1 MKFKKIAAATM
12 AGAMALSLAACGGS
26 NTASAS
32 TAAGAATSEAAADS
46 NTSGEKK
53 LTVTWWG
60 NQTRN
65 ERTISTLNLYA
76 EQNPGVTFDPQ
87 VAEWADYWNKL
98 ATASAGK
105 ALPDIIQMDYKYLD
119 QYIKNGLLTD
129 LTPYVEDGTLDVSNI
144 DEGILNTGKGS
155 DGGLYAICIG
165 ENAPALVYNKTLLDE
180 NGITVKDNMTVD
192 EFKALCKE
200 VYEKTGYKSN
210 YYYNQGENNLEYV
223 LRANDITLFENGKL
237 GAASADDFNQYFGV
251 FEDGIKEG
259 WMLSAS
265 SFAERNIGT
274 IEQDPL
280 VYGSDPANRSWCTF
294 LWTNSLSAI
303 QAAAPEG
310 MELGITTWPS
320 DDAKKSNYLKP
331 GQFFCVSSDS
341 KDPVEAAKVI
351 DFFTNSV
358 DANKILLAERGVPAS
373 TVVADAIAPDLDAGT
388 QSGMT
393 FIKNV
398 IAPNC
403 SQIMDALAG
412 YSNPTIKYGWQH
424 AQTLPRVIT
433 EKNGI
438 LYQMPVKEIEQLRMS
453 SFSVEE
459 SAKLLLPC
467 ELALQNPDNSSFD
480 LMLGTGL
487 HFAFEQNDSV
497 LRLYF
502 TDETGSGRTER
513 KAKVKGVKNVRLWID
528 TSSVEIF
535 VNDGAVVFSTRF
547 YPDSDKIELYVRAD
561 HPCAIT
567 GWNLKPITME
577 RGQIYV

>member
-46 NTSGEKK
+46 NASGEKK

-76 EQNPGVTFDPQ
+76 EQNAGVTFDPQ

-105 ALPDIIQMDYKYLD
+105 ALPDVIQMDYKYLD

-223 LRANDITLFENGKL
+223 LRAKDITLFENGKL

-403 SQIMDALAG
+403 SQINAAPPEGTSEAINLL
-412 YSNPTIKYGWQH
+412 KQ
-424 AQTLPRVIT
+424 L
-433 EKNGI
+433 E
-438 LYQMPVKEIEQLRMS
+438 EQL
-453 SFSVEE
+453 
-459 SAKLLLPC
+459 C
-467 ELALQNPDNSSFD
+467 
-480 LMLGTGL
+480 
-487 HFAFEQNDSV
+487 
-497 LRLYF
+497 Y
-502 TDETGSGRTER
+502 
-513 KAKVKGVKNVRLWID
+513 
-528 TSSVEIF
+528 
-535 VNDGAVVFSTRF
+535 
-547 YPDSDKIELYVRAD
+547 
-561 HPCAIT
+561 
-567 GWNLKPITME
+567 
-577 RGQIYV
+577 GQITAQEASEQFFTQGNAFLAAKAG

>member
-32 TAAGAATSEAAADS
+32 TAADAATSEAAADS

-76 EQNPGVTFDPQ
+76 EQNAGVTFDPQ

-144 DEGILNTGKGS
+144 DEGILNAGKGS

-223 LRANDITLFENGKL
+223 LRAKDITLFENGKL

-303 QAAAPEG
+303 KAAAPEG

-351 DFFTNSV
+351 NFFTNSV

-373 TVVADAIAPDLDAGT
+373 TVVADAIAPDLDAGI

-403 SQIMDALAG
+403 SQINAAPPEGTSEAINLL
-412 YSNPTIKYGWQH
+412 KQ
-424 AQTLPRVIT
+424 L
-433 EKNGI
+433 E
-438 LYQMPVKEIEQLRMS
+438 EQL
-453 SFSVEE
+453 
-459 SAKLLLPC
+459 C
-467 ELALQNPDNSSFD
+467 
-480 LMLGTGL
+480 
-487 HFAFEQNDSV
+487 
-497 LRLYF
+497 Y
-502 TDETGSGRTER
+502 
-513 KAKVKGVKNVRLWID
+513 
-528 TSSVEIF
+528 
-535 VNDGAVVFSTRF
+535 
-547 YPDSDKIELYVRAD
+547 
-561 HPCAIT
+561 
-567 GWNLKPITME
+567 
-577 RGQIYV
+577 GQITAQEASEQFFTQGNAFLAAKAG

>member
-12 AGAMALSLAACGGS
+12 VGAMALSLAACGGS

-32 TAAGAATSEAAADS
+32 TAASTTTSEVAADS

-76 EQNPGVTFDPQ
+76 EQNAGVTFDPQ

-144 DEGILNTGKGS
+144 DEGILNAGKGS

-223 LRANDITLFENGKL
+223 LRAKDITLFENGKL

-280 VYGSDPANRSWCTF
+280 FYGSDPANRSWCTF

-303 QAAAPEG
+303 KAAAPEG

-388 QSGMT
+388 QSGMA

-403 SQIMDALAG
+403 SQINAAPPEGTSEVVNLL
-412 YSNPTIKYGWQH
+412 KQ
-424 AQTLPRVIT
+424 L
-433 EKNGI
+433 E
-438 LYQMPVKEIEQLRMS
+438 EQL
-453 SFSVEE
+453 
-459 SAKLLLPC
+459 C
-467 ELALQNPDNSSFD
+467 
-480 LMLGTGL
+480 
-487 HFAFEQNDSV
+487 
-497 LRLYF
+497 Y
-502 TDETGSGRTER
+502 
-513 KAKVKGVKNVRLWID
+513 
-528 TSSVEIF
+528 
-535 VNDGAVVFSTRF
+535 
-547 YPDSDKIELYVRAD
+547 
-561 HPCAIT
+561 
-567 GWNLKPITME
+567 
-577 RGQIYV
+577 GQITAQEASEQFFTQGNAFLAAKAG

>member
-46 NTSGEKK
+46 NTSEEKK

-76 EQNPGVTFDPQ
+76 EQNPGVAFDPQ

-320 DDAKKSNYLKP
+320 DDSKKSNYLKP

-351 DFFTNSV
+351 NFFTNSV

-403 SQIMDALAG
+403 SQINAAPPEGTSEAINLL
-412 YSNPTIKYGWQH
+412 KQ
-424 AQTLPRVIT
+424 L
-433 EKNGI
+433 E
-438 LYQMPVKEIEQLRMS
+438 EQL
-453 SFSVEE
+453 
-459 SAKLLLPC
+459 C
-467 ELALQNPDNSSFD
+467 
-480 LMLGTGL
+480 
-487 HFAFEQNDSV
+487 
-497 LRLYF
+497 Y
-502 TDETGSGRTER
+502 
-513 KAKVKGVKNVRLWID
+513 
-528 TSSVEIF
+528 
-535 VNDGAVVFSTRF
+535 
-547 YPDSDKIELYVRAD
+547 
-561 HPCAIT
+561 
-567 GWNLKPITME
+567 
-577 RGQIYV
+577 GQITAQEASEQFFTQGNAFLAAKAG

>member
-76 EQNPGVTFDPQ
+76 EQNPGVAFDPQ

-351 DFFTNSV
+351 NFFTNSV

-403 SQIMDALAG
+403 SQINAAPPEGTSEAINLL
-412 YSNPTIKYGWQH
+412 KQ
-424 AQTLPRVIT
+424 L
-433 EKNGI
+433 E
-438 LYQMPVKEIEQLRMS
+438 EQL
-453 SFSVEE
+453 
-459 SAKLLLPC
+459 C
-467 ELALQNPDNSSFD
+467 
-480 LMLGTGL
+480 
-487 HFAFEQNDSV
+487 
-497 LRLYF
+497 Y
-502 TDETGSGRTER
+502 
-513 KAKVKGVKNVRLWID
+513 
-528 TSSVEIF
+528 
-535 VNDGAVVFSTRF
+535 
-547 YPDSDKIELYVRAD
+547 
-561 HPCAIT
+561 
-567 GWNLKPITME
+567 
-577 RGQIYV
+577 GQITAQEASEQFFTQGNAFLAAKAG

>member
-46 NTSGEKK
+46 NASGEKK

-76 EQNPGVTFDPQ
+76 EQNPGVAFDPQ

-98 ATASAGK
+98 ATASAGT

-223 LRANDITLFENGKL
+223 LRAKDITLFENGKL

-303 QAAAPEG
+303 KAAAPEG

-403 SQIMDALAG
+403 SQINAAPPEGTSEAINLL
-412 YSNPTIKYGWQH
+412 KQ
-424 AQTLPRVIT
+424 L
-433 EKNGI
+433 E
-438 LYQMPVKEIEQLRMS
+438 EQL
-453 SFSVEE
+453 
-459 SAKLLLPC
+459 C
-467 ELALQNPDNSSFD
+467 
-480 LMLGTGL
+480 
-487 HFAFEQNDSV
+487 
-497 LRLYF
+497 Y
-502 TDETGSGRTER
+502 
-513 KAKVKGVKNVRLWID
+513 
-528 TSSVEIF
+528 
-535 VNDGAVVFSTRF
+535 
-547 YPDSDKIELYVRAD
+547 
-561 HPCAIT
+561 
-567 GWNLKPITME
+567 
-577 RGQIYV
+577 GQITAQEASEQFFTQGNAFLAAKAG

>member
-1 MKFKKIAAATM
+1 
-12 AGAMALSLAACGGS
+12 
-26 NTASAS
+26 
-32 TAAGAATSEAAADS
+32 
-46 NTSGEKK
+46 
-53 LTVTWWG
+53 
-60 NQTRN
+60 
-65 ERTISTLNLYA
+65 
-76 EQNPGVTFDPQ
+76 
-87 VAEWADYWNKL
+87 
-98 ATASAGK
+98 
-105 ALPDIIQMDYKYLD
+105 MDYKYLD

-223 LRANDITLFENGKL
+223 LRAKDITLFENGKL

-303 QAAAPEG
+303 KAAAPEG

-393 FIKNV
+393 FIKSV

-403 SQIMDALAG
+403 SQINAAPPEGTSEAINLL
-412 YSNPTIKYGWQH
+412 KQ
-424 AQTLPRVIT
+424 L
-433 EKNGI
+433 E
-438 LYQMPVKEIEQLRMS
+438 EQL
-453 SFSVEE
+453 
-459 SAKLLLPC
+459 C
-467 ELALQNPDNSSFD
+467 
-480 LMLGTGL
+480 
-487 HFAFEQNDSV
+487 
-497 LRLYF
+497 Y
-502 TDETGSGRTER
+502 
-513 KAKVKGVKNVRLWID
+513 
-528 TSSVEIF
+528 
-535 VNDGAVVFSTRF
+535 
-547 YPDSDKIELYVRAD
+547 
-561 HPCAIT
+561 
-567 GWNLKPITME
+567 
-577 RGQIYV
+577 GQITAQEASEQFFTQGNAFLAAKAG

>member
-32 TAAGAATSEAAADS
+32 SAAGAT
-46 NTSGEKK
+46 T
-53 LTVTWWG
+53 
-60 NQTRN
+60 
-65 ERTISTLNLYA
+65 YA

-223 LRANDITLFENGKL
+223 LRAKDITLFENGKL

-403 SQIMDALAG
+403 SQINAAPPEGTSEAINLL
-412 YSNPTIKYGWQH
+412 KQ
-424 AQTLPRVIT
+424 L
-433 EKNGI
+433 E
-438 LYQMPVKEIEQLRMS
+438 EQL
-453 SFSVEE
+453 
-459 SAKLLLPC
+459 C
-467 ELALQNPDNSSFD
+467 
-480 LMLGTGL
+480 
-487 HFAFEQNDSV
+487 
-497 LRLYF
+497 Y
-502 TDETGSGRTER
+502 
-513 KAKVKGVKNVRLWID
+513 
-528 TSSVEIF
+528 
-535 VNDGAVVFSTRF
+535 
-547 YPDSDKIELYVRAD
+547 
-561 HPCAIT
+561 
-567 GWNLKPITME
+567 
-577 RGQIYV
+577 GQITAQEASEQFFTQGNAFLAAKAG

>member
-12 AGAMALSLAACGGS
+12 VGAMALSLAACGGS

-32 TAAGAATSEAAADS
+32 TAASTTTSEVAADS

-76 EQNPGVTFDPQ
+76 EQNAGVTFDPQ

-144 DEGILNTGKGS
+144 DEGILNAGKGS

-223 LRANDITLFENGKL
+223 LRAKDITLFENGKL

-303 QAAAPEG
+303 KAAAPEG

-388 QSGMT
+388 QSGMA

-403 SQIMDALAG
+403 SQINVAPPEGTSEVVNLL
-412 YSNPTIKYGWQH
+412 KQ
-424 AQTLPRVIT
+424 L
-433 EKNGI
+433 E
-438 LYQMPVKEIEQLRMS
+438 EQL
-453 SFSVEE
+453 
-459 SAKLLLPC
+459 C
-467 ELALQNPDNSSFD
+467 
-480 LMLGTGL
+480 
-487 HFAFEQNDSV
+487 
-497 LRLYF
+497 Y
-502 TDETGSGRTER
+502 
-513 KAKVKGVKNVRLWID
+513 
-528 TSSVEIF
+528 
-535 VNDGAVVFSTRF
+535 
-547 YPDSDKIELYVRAD
+547 
-561 HPCAIT
+561 
-567 GWNLKPITME
+567 
-577 RGQIYV
+577 GQITAQEASEQFFTQGNAFLAAKAG

>member
-12 AGAMALSLAACGGS
+12 VGAMALSLAACGGS
-26 NTASAS
+26 NTASTS
-32 TAAGAATSEAAADS
+32 TAAGAVTSEAAADS

-76 EQNPGVTFDPQ
+76 EQNAGVTFDPQ

-223 LRANDITLFENGKL
+223 LRAKDITLFENGKL

-303 QAAAPEG
+303 KAAAPEG

-388 QSGMT
+388 QSGMA

-403 SQIMDALAG
+403 SQINAAPPEGTSEVVNLL
-412 YSNPTIKYGWQH
+412 KQ
-424 AQTLPRVIT
+424 L
-433 EKNGI
+433 E
-438 LYQMPVKEIEQLRMS
+438 EQL
-453 SFSVEE
+453 
-459 SAKLLLPC
+459 C
-467 ELALQNPDNSSFD
+467 
-480 LMLGTGL
+480 
-487 HFAFEQNDSV
+487 
-497 LRLYF
+497 Y
-502 TDETGSGRTER
+502 
-513 KAKVKGVKNVRLWID
+513 
-528 TSSVEIF
+528 
-535 VNDGAVVFSTRF
+535 
-547 YPDSDKIELYVRAD
+547 
-561 HPCAIT
+561 
-567 GWNLKPITME
+567 
-577 RGQIYV
+577 GQITAQEASEQFFTQGNAFLAAKAG

>member
-1 MKFKKIAAATM
+1 MKFKKIAAAAM

-76 EQNPGVTFDPQ
+76 EQNPGVAFDPQ

-403 SQIMDALAG
+403 SQINAAPPEGTSEAINLL
-412 YSNPTIKYGWQH
+412 KQ
-424 AQTLPRVIT
+424 L
-433 EKNGI
+433 E
-438 LYQMPVKEIEQLRMS
+438 EQL
-453 SFSVEE
+453 
-459 SAKLLLPC
+459 C
-467 ELALQNPDNSSFD
+467 
-480 LMLGTGL
+480 
-487 HFAFEQNDSV
+487 
-497 LRLYF
+497 Y
-502 TDETGSGRTER
+502 
-513 KAKVKGVKNVRLWID
+513 
-528 TSSVEIF
+528 
-535 VNDGAVVFSTRF
+535 
-547 YPDSDKIELYVRAD
+547 
-561 HPCAIT
+561 
-567 GWNLKPITME
+567 
-577 RGQIYV
+577 GQITAQEASEQFFTQGNAFLAAKAG

>member
-76 EQNPGVTFDPQ
+76 EQNPGVAFDPQ

-119 QYIKNGLLTD
+119 QYSKNGLLTD

-320 DDAKKSNYLKP
+320 DDSKKSNYLKP

-351 DFFTNSV
+351 NFFTNSV

-403 SQIMDALAG
+403 SQINAAPPEGTSEAINLL
-412 YSNPTIKYGWQH
+412 KQ
-424 AQTLPRVIT
+424 L
-433 EKNGI
+433 E
-438 LYQMPVKEIEQLRMS
+438 EQL
-453 SFSVEE
+453 
-459 SAKLLLPC
+459 C
-467 ELALQNPDNSSFD
+467 
-480 LMLGTGL
+480 
-487 HFAFEQNDSV
+487 
-497 LRLYF
+497 Y
-502 TDETGSGRTER
+502 
-513 KAKVKGVKNVRLWID
+513 
-528 TSSVEIF
+528 
-535 VNDGAVVFSTRF
+535 
-547 YPDSDKIELYVRAD
+547 
-561 HPCAIT
+561 
-567 GWNLKPITME
+567 
-577 RGQIYV
+577 GQITAQEASEQFFTQGNAFLAAKAG

>member
-76 EQNPGVTFDPQ
+76 EQNAGVTFDPQ

-144 DEGILNTGKGS
+144 DEGILNAGKGS

-223 LRANDITLFENGKL
+223 LRAKDITLFENGKL

-303 QAAAPEG
+303 KAAAPEG

-403 SQIMDALAG
+403 SQINAAPPEGTSEVVNLL
-412 YSNPTIKYGWQH
+412 KQ
-424 AQTLPRVIT
+424 L
-433 EKNGI
+433 E
-438 LYQMPVKEIEQLRMS
+438 EQL
-453 SFSVEE
+453 
-459 SAKLLLPC
+459 C
-467 ELALQNPDNSSFD
+467 
-480 LMLGTGL
+480 
-487 HFAFEQNDSV
+487 
-497 LRLYF
+497 Y
-502 TDETGSGRTER
+502 
-513 KAKVKGVKNVRLWID
+513 
-528 TSSVEIF
+528 
-535 VNDGAVVFSTRF
+535 
-547 YPDSDKIELYVRAD
+547 
-561 HPCAIT
+561 
-567 GWNLKPITME
+567 
-577 RGQIYV
+577 GQITAQEASEQFFTQGNAFLAAKAG

>member
-26 NTASAS
+26 NTASTS
-32 TAAGAATSEAAADS
+32 TAAGAVTSEAAADS

-76 EQNPGVTFDPQ
+76 EQNAGVTFDPQ

-223 LRANDITLFENGKL
+223 LRAKDITLFENGKL

-303 QAAAPEG
+303 KAAAPEG

-388 QSGMT
+388 QSGMA

-403 SQIMDALAG
+403 SQINAAPPEGTSEVVNLL
-412 YSNPTIKYGWQH
+412 KQ
-424 AQTLPRVIT
+424 L
-433 EKNGI
+433 E
-438 LYQMPVKEIEQLRMS
+438 EQL
-453 SFSVEE
+453 
-459 SAKLLLPC
+459 C
-467 ELALQNPDNSSFD
+467 
-480 LMLGTGL
+480 
-487 HFAFEQNDSV
+487 
-497 LRLYF
+497 Y
-502 TDETGSGRTER
+502 
-513 KAKVKGVKNVRLWID
+513 
-528 TSSVEIF
+528 
-535 VNDGAVVFSTRF
+535 
-547 YPDSDKIELYVRAD
+547 
-561 HPCAIT
+561 
-567 GWNLKPITME
+567 
-577 RGQIYV
+577 GQITAQEASEQFFTQGNAFLAAKAG

>member
-12 AGAMALSLAACGGS
+12 VGAMALSLAACGGS
-26 NTASAS
+26 NTASTS
-32 TAAGAATSEAAADS
+32 TAAGAVTSEAAADS

-76 EQNPGVTFDPQ
+76 EQNAGVTFDPQ

-144 DEGILNTGKGS
+144 DEGILNAGKGS

-223 LRANDITLFENGKL
+223 LRAKDITLFENGKL

-303 QAAAPEG
+303 KAAAPEG

-388 QSGMT
+388 QSGMA

-403 SQIMDALAG
+403 SQINVAPPEGTSEVVNLL
-412 YSNPTIKYGWQH
+412 KQ
-424 AQTLPRVIT
+424 L
-433 EKNGI
+433 E
-438 LYQMPVKEIEQLRMS
+438 EQL
-453 SFSVEE
+453 
-459 SAKLLLPC
+459 C
-467 ELALQNPDNSSFD
+467 
-480 LMLGTGL
+480 
-487 HFAFEQNDSV
+487 
-497 LRLYF
+497 Y
-502 TDETGSGRTER
+502 
-513 KAKVKGVKNVRLWID
+513 
-528 TSSVEIF
+528 
-535 VNDGAVVFSTRF
+535 
-547 YPDSDKIELYVRAD
+547 
-561 HPCAIT
+561 
-567 GWNLKPITME
+567 
-577 RGQIYV
+577 GQITAQEASEQFFTQGNAFLAAKAG

>member
-26 NTASAS
+26 NTASTS
-32 TAAGAATSEAAADS
+32 TAAGAVTSEAAADS

-76 EQNPGVTFDPQ
+76 EQNAGVTFDPQ

-144 DEGILNTGKGS
+144 DEGILNAGKGS

-223 LRANDITLFENGKL
+223 LRAKDITLFENGKL

-303 QAAAPEG
+303 KAAAPEG

-388 QSGMT
+388 QSGMA

-403 SQIMDALAG
+403 SQINAAPPEGTSEVVNLL
-412 YSNPTIKYGWQH
+412 KQ
-424 AQTLPRVIT
+424 L
-433 EKNGI
+433 E
-438 LYQMPVKEIEQLRMS
+438 EQL
-453 SFSVEE
+453 
-459 SAKLLLPC
+459 C
-467 ELALQNPDNSSFD
+467 
-480 LMLGTGL
+480 
-487 HFAFEQNDSV
+487 
-497 LRLYF
+497 Y
-502 TDETGSGRTER
+502 
-513 KAKVKGVKNVRLWID
+513 
-528 TSSVEIF
+528 
-535 VNDGAVVFSTRF
+535 
-547 YPDSDKIELYVRAD
+547 
-561 HPCAIT
+561 
-567 GWNLKPITME
+567 
-577 RGQIYV
+577 GQITAQEASEQFFTQGNAFLAAKAG

>member
-1 MKFKKIAAATM
+1 MKFKKIMAATL
-12 AGAMALSLAACGGS
+12 AGTMALSLAACGGNS
-26 NTASAS
+26 SAS
-32 TAAGAATSEAAADS
+32 TATESTTTESTVSSEA
-46 NTSGEKK
+46 SGDKK

-65 ERTISTLNLYA
+65 ERTISALDLYA
-76 EQNPGVTFDPQ
+76 EQNPSVTFDPQ

-180 NGITVKDNMTVD
+180 NGITVKDNMTID

-223 LRANDITLFENGKL
+223 LRAKDITLFEDGKL
-237 GAASADDFNQYFGV
+237 GAASADDFNQYFSV

-259 WMLSAS
+259 WMLPAS

-280 VYGSDPANRSWCTF
+280 VYGSDPSNRSWCTF

-303 QAAAPEG
+303 QAAAPDG

-320 DDAKKSNYLKP
+320 DNTKKSNYLKP

-341 KDPVEAAKVI
+341 KDPAEAAKVI
-351 DFFTNSV
+351 NFFTNSV

-373 TVVADAIAPDLDAGT
+373 TVVADAIAPELDEGT
-388 QSGMT
+388 QKGMA
-393 FIKNV
+393 FIKDV

-403 SQIMDALAG
+403 SQINAAPPEGTSEAINLL
-412 YSNPTIKYGWQH
+412 KQ
-424 AQTLPRVIT
+424 L
-433 EKNGI
+433 E
-438 LYQMPVKEIEQLRMS
+438 EQL
-453 SFSVEE
+453 
-459 SAKLLLPC
+459 C
-467 ELALQNPDNSSFD
+467 
-480 LMLGTGL
+480 
-487 HFAFEQNDSV
+487 
-497 LRLYF
+497 Y
-502 TDETGSGRTER
+502 
-513 KAKVKGVKNVRLWID
+513 
-528 TSSVEIF
+528 
-535 VNDGAVVFSTRF
+535 
-547 YPDSDKIELYVRAD
+547 
-561 HPCAIT
+561 
-567 GWNLKPITME
+567 
-577 RGQIYV
+577 GQITAQDASEQFFTQGNAFLAAKAG

>member
-46 NTSGEKK
+46 NASGEKK

-65 ERTISTLNLYA
+65 ERTISTLNLDA

-223 LRANDITLFENGKL
+223 LRAKDITLFENGKL

-403 SQIMDALAG
+403 SQINAAPPEGTSEAINLL
-412 YSNPTIKYGWQH
+412 KQ
-424 AQTLPRVIT
+424 L
-433 EKNGI
+433 E
-438 LYQMPVKEIEQLRMS
+438 EQL
-453 SFSVEE
+453 
-459 SAKLLLPC
+459 C
-467 ELALQNPDNSSFD
+467 
-480 LMLGTGL
+480 
-487 HFAFEQNDSV
+487 
-497 LRLYF
+497 Y
-502 TDETGSGRTER
+502 
-513 KAKVKGVKNVRLWID
+513 
-528 TSSVEIF
+528 
-535 VNDGAVVFSTRF
+535 
-547 YPDSDKIELYVRAD
+547 
-561 HPCAIT
+561 
-567 GWNLKPITME
+567 
-577 RGQIYV
+577 GQITAQEASEQFFTQGNAFLAAKAG

>member
-76 EQNPGVTFDPQ
+76 EQNPGVAFDPQ

-105 ALPDIIQMDYKYLD
+105 ALPDVIQMDYKYLD

-320 DDAKKSNYLKP
+320 DDSKKSNYLKP

-351 DFFTNSV
+351 NFFTNSV

-373 TVVADAIAPDLDAGT
+373 TVVADAIAPDLDAGI

-403 SQIMDALAG
+403 SQINAAPPEGTSEAINLL
-412 YSNPTIKYGWQH
+412 KQ
-424 AQTLPRVIT
+424 L
-433 EKNGI
+433 E
-438 LYQMPVKEIEQLRMS
+438 EQL
-453 SFSVEE
+453 
-459 SAKLLLPC
+459 C
-467 ELALQNPDNSSFD
+467 
-480 LMLGTGL
+480 
-487 HFAFEQNDSV
+487 
-497 LRLYF
+497 Y
-502 TDETGSGRTER
+502 
-513 KAKVKGVKNVRLWID
+513 
-528 TSSVEIF
+528 
-535 VNDGAVVFSTRF
+535 
-547 YPDSDKIELYVRAD
+547 
-561 HPCAIT
+561 
-567 GWNLKPITME
+567 
-577 RGQIYV
+577 GQITAQEASEQFFTQGNAFLAAKAG

>member
-12 AGAMALSLAACGGS
+12 VGAMALSLAACGGS
-26 NTASAS
+26 NTASTS
-32 TAAGAATSEAAADS
+32 TAAGAVTSEAAADS

-76 EQNPGVTFDPQ
+76 EQNAGVTFDPQ

-144 DEGILNTGKGS
+144 DEGILNAGKGS

-223 LRANDITLFENGKL
+223 LRAKDITLFENGKL

-303 QAAAPEG
+303 KAAAPEG

-341 KDPVEAAKVI
+341 KDPAEAAKVI

-373 TVVADAIAPDLDAGT
+373 TVVADAIAPGLDAGT
-388 QSGMT
+388 QSGMA

-403 SQIMDALAG
+403 SQINAAPPEGTSEVVNLL
-412 YSNPTIKYGWQH
+412 KQ
-424 AQTLPRVIT
+424 L
-433 EKNGI
+433 E
-438 LYQMPVKEIEQLRMS
+438 EQL
-453 SFSVEE
+453 
-459 SAKLLLPC
+459 C
-467 ELALQNPDNSSFD
+467 
-480 LMLGTGL
+480 
-487 HFAFEQNDSV
+487 
-497 LRLYF
+497 Y
-502 TDETGSGRTER
+502 
-513 KAKVKGVKNVRLWID
+513 
-528 TSSVEIF
+528 
-535 VNDGAVVFSTRF
+535 
-547 YPDSDKIELYVRAD
+547 
-561 HPCAIT
+561 
-567 GWNLKPITME
+567 
-577 RGQIYV
+577 GQITAQEASEQFFTQGNAFLAVKAG

>member
-46 NTSGEKK
+46 NASGEKK

-76 EQNPGVTFDPQ
+76 EQNAGVTFDPQ

-144 DEGILNTGKGS
+144 DEGILNAGKGS

-223 LRANDITLFENGKL
+223 LRAKDITLFENGKL

-341 KDPVEAAKVI
+341 KDPAEAAKVI

-403 SQIMDALAG
+403 SQINAAPPEGTSEAINLL
-412 YSNPTIKYGWQH
+412 KQ
-424 AQTLPRVIT
+424 L
-433 EKNGI
+433 E
-438 LYQMPVKEIEQLRMS
+438 EQL
-453 SFSVEE
+453 
-459 SAKLLLPC
+459 C
-467 ELALQNPDNSSFD
+467 
-480 LMLGTGL
+480 
-487 HFAFEQNDSV
+487 
-497 LRLYF
+497 Y
-502 TDETGSGRTER
+502 
-513 KAKVKGVKNVRLWID
+513 
-528 TSSVEIF
+528 
-535 VNDGAVVFSTRF
+535 
-547 YPDSDKIELYVRAD
+547 
-561 HPCAIT
+561 
-567 GWNLKPITME
+567 
-577 RGQIYV
+577 GQITAQEASEQFFTQGNAFLAAKAG

>member
-12 AGAMALSLAACGGS
+12 VGAMALSLAACGGS
-26 NTASAS
+26 NTASTS
-32 TAAGAATSEAAADS
+32 TAAGAVTSEAAADS

-76 EQNPGVTFDPQ
+76 EQNAGVTFDPQ

-144 DEGILNTGKGS
+144 DEGILNAGKGS

-223 LRANDITLFENGKL
+223 LRAKDITLFENGKL

-403 SQIMDALAG
+403 SQINVAPPEGTSEVVNLL
-412 YSNPTIKYGWQH
+412 KQ
-424 AQTLPRVIT
+424 L
-433 EKNGI
+433 E
-438 LYQMPVKEIEQLRMS
+438 EQL
-453 SFSVEE
+453 
-459 SAKLLLPC
+459 C
-467 ELALQNPDNSSFD
+467 
-480 LMLGTGL
+480 
-487 HFAFEQNDSV
+487 
-497 LRLYF
+497 Y
-502 TDETGSGRTER
+502 
-513 KAKVKGVKNVRLWID
+513 
-528 TSSVEIF
+528 
-535 VNDGAVVFSTRF
+535 
-547 YPDSDKIELYVRAD
+547 
-561 HPCAIT
+561 
-567 GWNLKPITME
+567 
-577 RGQIYV
+577 GQITAQEASEQFFTQGNAFLAAKAG

>member
-26 NTASAS
+26 NTASTS
-32 TAAGAATSEAAADS
+32 TAAGAVTSEAAADS

-76 EQNPGVTFDPQ
+76 EQNAGVTFDPQ

-223 LRANDITLFENGKL
+223 LRAKDITLFENGKL

-388 QSGMT
+388 QSGMA

-403 SQIMDALAG
+403 SQINVAPPEGTSEVVNLL
-412 YSNPTIKYGWQH
+412 KQ
-424 AQTLPRVIT
+424 L
-433 EKNGI
+433 E
-438 LYQMPVKEIEQLRMS
+438 EQL
-453 SFSVEE
+453 
-459 SAKLLLPC
+459 C
-467 ELALQNPDNSSFD
+467 
-480 LMLGTGL
+480 
-487 HFAFEQNDSV
+487 
-497 LRLYF
+497 Y
-502 TDETGSGRTER
+502 
-513 KAKVKGVKNVRLWID
+513 
-528 TSSVEIF
+528 
-535 VNDGAVVFSTRF
+535 
-547 YPDSDKIELYVRAD
+547 
-561 HPCAIT
+561 
-567 GWNLKPITME
+567 
-577 RGQIYV
+577 GQITAQEASEQFFTQGNAFLAAKAG

>member
-46 NTSGEKK
+46 NTSEEKK

-76 EQNPGVTFDPQ
+76 EQNPGVAFDPQ

-403 SQIMDALAG
+403 SQINAAPPEGTSEAINLL
-412 YSNPTIKYGWQH
+412 KQ
-424 AQTLPRVIT
+424 L
-433 EKNGI
+433 E
-438 LYQMPVKEIEQLRMS
+438 EQL
-453 SFSVEE
+453 
-459 SAKLLLPC
+459 C
-467 ELALQNPDNSSFD
+467 
-480 LMLGTGL
+480 
-487 HFAFEQNDSV
+487 
-497 LRLYF
+497 Y
-502 TDETGSGRTER
+502 
-513 KAKVKGVKNVRLWID
+513 
-528 TSSVEIF
+528 
-535 VNDGAVVFSTRF
+535 
-547 YPDSDKIELYVRAD
+547 
-561 HPCAIT
+561 
-567 GWNLKPITME
+567 
-577 RGQIYV
+577 GQITAQEASEQFFTQGNAFLAAKAG

>member
-46 NTSGEKK
+46 NASGEKK

-76 EQNPGVTFDPQ
+76 EQNPGVAFDPQ

-320 DDAKKSNYLKP
+320 DDSKKSNYLKP

-351 DFFTNSV
+351 NFFTNSV

-403 SQIMDALAG
+403 SQINAAPPEGTSEAINLL
-412 YSNPTIKYGWQH
+412 KQ
-424 AQTLPRVIT
+424 L
-433 EKNGI
+433 E
-438 LYQMPVKEIEQLRMS
+438 EQL
-453 SFSVEE
+453 
-459 SAKLLLPC
+459 C
-467 ELALQNPDNSSFD
+467 
-480 LMLGTGL
+480 
-487 HFAFEQNDSV
+487 
-497 LRLYF
+497 Y
-502 TDETGSGRTER
+502 
-513 KAKVKGVKNVRLWID
+513 
-528 TSSVEIF
+528 
-535 VNDGAVVFSTRF
+535 
-547 YPDSDKIELYVRAD
+547 
-561 HPCAIT
+561 
-567 GWNLKPITME
+567 
-577 RGQIYV
+577 GQITAQEASEQFFTQGNAFLAAKAG

>member
-12 AGAMALSLAACGGS
+12 VGAMALSLAACGGS
-26 NTASAS
+26 NTASTS
-32 TAAGAATSEAAADS
+32 TAAGAVTSEAAADS

-76 EQNPGVTFDPQ
+76 EQNAGVTFDPQ

-144 DEGILNTGKGS
+144 DEGILNAGKGS

-223 LRANDITLFENGKL
+223 LRAKDITLFENGKL

-294 LWTNSLSAI
+294 LWTNSLSATK
-303 QAAAPEG
+303 AAAPEG

-403 SQIMDALAG
+403 SQINVAPPEGTSEVVNLL
-412 YSNPTIKYGWQH
+412 KQ
-424 AQTLPRVIT
+424 L
-433 EKNGI
+433 E
-438 LYQMPVKEIEQLRMS
+438 EQL
-453 SFSVEE
+453 
-459 SAKLLLPC
+459 C
-467 ELALQNPDNSSFD
+467 
-480 LMLGTGL
+480 
-487 HFAFEQNDSV
+487 
-497 LRLYF
+497 Y
-502 TDETGSGRTER
+502 
-513 KAKVKGVKNVRLWID
+513 
-528 TSSVEIF
+528 
-535 VNDGAVVFSTRF
+535 
-547 YPDSDKIELYVRAD
+547 
-561 HPCAIT
+561 
-567 GWNLKPITME
+567 
-577 RGQIYV
+577 GQITAQEASEQFFTQGNAFLAAKAG

>member
-46 NTSGEKK
+46 NASGEKK

-65 ERTISTLNLYA
+65 ERTISTLNLDA

-105 ALPDIIQMDYKYLD
+105 ALPDVIQMDYKYLD

-223 LRANDITLFENGKL
+223 LRAKDITLFENGKL

-403 SQIMDALAG
+403 SQINAAPPEGTSEAINLL
-412 YSNPTIKYGWQH
+412 KQ
-424 AQTLPRVIT
+424 L
-433 EKNGI
+433 E
-438 LYQMPVKEIEQLRMS
+438 EQL
-453 SFSVEE
+453 
-459 SAKLLLPC
+459 C
-467 ELALQNPDNSSFD
+467 
-480 LMLGTGL
+480 
-487 HFAFEQNDSV
+487 
-497 LRLYF
+497 Y
-502 TDETGSGRTER
+502 
-513 KAKVKGVKNVRLWID
+513 
-528 TSSVEIF
+528 
-535 VNDGAVVFSTRF
+535 
-547 YPDSDKIELYVRAD
+547 
-561 HPCAIT
+561 
-567 GWNLKPITME
+567 
-577 RGQIYV
+577 GQITAQEASEQFFTQGNAFLAAKAG

>member
-12 AGAMALSLAACGGS
+12 VGAMALSLAACGGS
-26 NTASAS
+26 NTASTS
-32 TAAGAATSEAAADS
+32 TAAGAVTSEAAADS

-76 EQNPGVTFDPQ
+76 EQNAGVTFDPQ

-180 NGITVKDNMTVD
+180 NGITVKDNMTVA

-303 QAAAPEG
+303 KAAAPEG

-373 TVVADAIAPDLDAGT
+373 TVVADAIAPDLDAGI

-403 SQIMDALAG
+403 SQINAAPPEGTSEAINLL
-412 YSNPTIKYGWQH
+412 KQ
-424 AQTLPRVIT
+424 L
-433 EKNGI
+433 E
-438 LYQMPVKEIEQLRMS
+438 EQL
-453 SFSVEE
+453 
-459 SAKLLLPC
+459 C
-467 ELALQNPDNSSFD
+467 
-480 LMLGTGL
+480 
-487 HFAFEQNDSV
+487 
-497 LRLYF
+497 Y
-502 TDETGSGRTER
+502 
-513 KAKVKGVKNVRLWID
+513 
-528 TSSVEIF
+528 
-535 VNDGAVVFSTRF
+535 
-547 YPDSDKIELYVRAD
+547 
-561 HPCAIT
+561 
-567 GWNLKPITME
+567 
-577 RGQIYV
+577 GQITAQEASEQFFTQGNAFLAAKAG

>member
-12 AGAMALSLAACGGS
+12 VGAMALSLAACGGS
-26 NTASAS
+26 NTASTS
-32 TAAGAATSEAAADS
+32 TAAGAVTSEAAADS

-76 EQNPGVTFDPQ
+76 EQNAGVTFDPQ

-144 DEGILNTGKGS
+144 DEGILNAGKGS

-223 LRANDITLFENGKL
+223 LRAKDITLFENGKL

-388 QSGMT
+388 QSGMA

-403 SQIMDALAG
+403 SQINVAPPEGTSEVVNLL
-412 YSNPTIKYGWQH
+412 KQ
-424 AQTLPRVIT
+424 L
-433 EKNGI
+433 E
-438 LYQMPVKEIEQLRMS
+438 EQL
-453 SFSVEE
+453 
-459 SAKLLLPC
+459 C
-467 ELALQNPDNSSFD
+467 
-480 LMLGTGL
+480 
-487 HFAFEQNDSV
+487 
-497 LRLYF
+497 Y
-502 TDETGSGRTER
+502 
-513 KAKVKGVKNVRLWID
+513 
-528 TSSVEIF
+528 
-535 VNDGAVVFSTRF
+535 
-547 YPDSDKIELYVRAD
+547 
-561 HPCAIT
+561 
-567 GWNLKPITME
+567 
-577 RGQIYV
+577 GQITAQEASEQFFTQGNAFLAAKAG

>member
-12 AGAMALSLAACGGS
+12 VGAMALSLAACGGS
-26 NTASAS
+26 NTASTS
-32 TAAGAATSEAAADS
+32 TAAGAVTSEAAADS

-76 EQNPGVTFDPQ
+76 EQNAGVTFDPQ

-144 DEGILNTGKGS
+144 DEGILNAGKGS

-223 LRANDITLFENGKL
+223 LRAKDITLFENGKL

-294 LWTNSLSAI
+294 LWTNSLGAI

-403 SQIMDALAG
+403 SQINVAPPEGTSEVVNLL
-412 YSNPTIKYGWQH
+412 KQ
-424 AQTLPRVIT
+424 L
-433 EKNGI
+433 E
-438 LYQMPVKEIEQLRMS
+438 EQL
-453 SFSVEE
+453 
-459 SAKLLLPC
+459 C
-467 ELALQNPDNSSFD
+467 
-480 LMLGTGL
+480 
-487 HFAFEQNDSV
+487 
-497 LRLYF
+497 Y
-502 TDETGSGRTER
+502 
-513 KAKVKGVKNVRLWID
+513 
-528 TSSVEIF
+528 
-535 VNDGAVVFSTRF
+535 
-547 YPDSDKIELYVRAD
+547 
-561 HPCAIT
+561 
-567 GWNLKPITME
+567 
-577 RGQIYV
+577 GQITAQEASEQFFTQGNAFLAAKAG

>member
-1 MKFKKIAAATM
+1 MKFKNIAAATM

-46 NTSGEKK
+46 NASGEKK

-76 EQNPGVTFDPQ
+76 EQNPGVAFDPQ

-320 DDAKKSNYLKP
+320 DDSKKSNYLKP

-351 DFFTNSV
+351 NFFTNSV

-403 SQIMDALAG
+403 SQINAAPPEGTSEAINLL
-412 YSNPTIKYGWQH
+412 KQ
-424 AQTLPRVIT
+424 L
-433 EKNGI
+433 E
-438 LYQMPVKEIEQLRMS
+438 EQL
-453 SFSVEE
+453 
-459 SAKLLLPC
+459 C
-467 ELALQNPDNSSFD
+467 
-480 LMLGTGL
+480 
-487 HFAFEQNDSV
+487 
-497 LRLYF
+497 Y
-502 TDETGSGRTER
+502 
-513 KAKVKGVKNVRLWID
+513 
-528 TSSVEIF
+528 
-535 VNDGAVVFSTRF
+535 
-547 YPDSDKIELYVRAD
+547 
-561 HPCAIT
+561 
-567 GWNLKPITME
+567 
-577 RGQIYV
+577 GQITAQEASEQFFTQGNAFLAAKAG

>member
-32 TAAGAATSEAAADS
+32 SAAGAAASEAAADS

-76 EQNPGVTFDPQ
+76 EQNAGVTFDPQ

-144 DEGILNTGKGS
+144 DEGILNAGKGS

-223 LRANDITLFENGKL
+223 LRAKDITLFENGKL

-388 QSGMT
+388 QSGMA

-403 SQIMDALAG
+403 SQINAAPPEGTSEVVNLL
-412 YSNPTIKYGWQH
+412 KQ
-424 AQTLPRVIT
+424 L
-433 EKNGI
+433 E
-438 LYQMPVKEIEQLRMS
+438 EQL
-453 SFSVEE
+453 
-459 SAKLLLPC
+459 C
-467 ELALQNPDNSSFD
+467 
-480 LMLGTGL
+480 
-487 HFAFEQNDSV
+487 
-497 LRLYF
+497 Y
-502 TDETGSGRTER
+502 
-513 KAKVKGVKNVRLWID
+513 
-528 TSSVEIF
+528 
-535 VNDGAVVFSTRF
+535 
-547 YPDSDKIELYVRAD
+547 
-561 HPCAIT
+561 
-567 GWNLKPITME
+567 
-577 RGQIYV
+577 GQITAQEASEQFFTQGNAFLAAKAG

>member
-12 AGAMALSLAACGGS
+12 VGAMALSLAACGGS

-32 TAAGAATSEAAADS
+32 TAASAVTSEAAADS

-76 EQNPGVTFDPQ
+76 EQNAGVTFDPQ

-144 DEGILNTGKGS
+144 DEGILNAGKGS

-223 LRANDITLFENGKL
+223 LRAKDITLFENGKL

-303 QAAAPEG
+303 KAAAPEG

-403 SQIMDALAG
+403 SQINVAPPEGTSEVVNLL
-412 YSNPTIKYGWQH
+412 KQ
-424 AQTLPRVIT
+424 L
-433 EKNGI
+433 E
-438 LYQMPVKEIEQLRMS
+438 EQL
-453 SFSVEE
+453 
-459 SAKLLLPC
+459 C
-467 ELALQNPDNSSFD
+467 
-480 LMLGTGL
+480 
-487 HFAFEQNDSV
+487 
-497 LRLYF
+497 Y
-502 TDETGSGRTER
+502 
-513 KAKVKGVKNVRLWID
+513 
-528 TSSVEIF
+528 
-535 VNDGAVVFSTRF
+535 
-547 YPDSDKIELYVRAD
+547 
-561 HPCAIT
+561 
-567 GWNLKPITME
+567 
-577 RGQIYV
+577 GQITAQEASEQFFTQGNAFLAAKAG

>member
-12 AGAMALSLAACGGS
+12 AGAMALGLAACGGS

-32 TAAGAATSEAAADS
+32 TVSGAATSEAAADS
-46 NTSGEKK
+46 NASGEKK

-105 ALPDIIQMDYKYLD
+105 ALPDVIQMDYKYLD

-223 LRANDITLFENGKL
+223 LRAKDITLFENGKL

-403 SQIMDALAG
+403 SQINAAPPEGTSEAINLL
-412 YSNPTIKYGWQH
+412 KQ
-424 AQTLPRVIT
+424 L
-433 EKNGI
+433 E
-438 LYQMPVKEIEQLRMS
+438 EQL
-453 SFSVEE
+453 
-459 SAKLLLPC
+459 C
-467 ELALQNPDNSSFD
+467 
-480 LMLGTGL
+480 
-487 HFAFEQNDSV
+487 
-497 LRLYF
+497 Y
-502 TDETGSGRTER
+502 
-513 KAKVKGVKNVRLWID
+513 
-528 TSSVEIF
+528 
-535 VNDGAVVFSTRF
+535 
-547 YPDSDKIELYVRAD
+547 
-561 HPCAIT
+561 
-567 GWNLKPITME
+567 
-577 RGQIYV
+577 GQITAQEASEQFFTQGNAFLAAKAG

>member
-12 AGAMALSLAACGGS
+12 VGAMALSLAACGGS
-26 NTASAS
+26 NTASTS
-32 TAAGAATSEAAADS
+32 TAAGAVTSEAAADS

-76 EQNPGVTFDPQ
+76 EQNAGVTFDPQ

-144 DEGILNTGKGS
+144 DEGILNAGKGS

-223 LRANDITLFENGKL
+223 LRAKDITLFENGKL

-388 QSGMT
+388 QSGMA

-403 SQIMDALAG
+403 SQINAAPPEGTSEVVNLL
-412 YSNPTIKYGWQH
+412 KQ
-424 AQTLPRVIT
+424 L
-433 EKNGI
+433 E
-438 LYQMPVKEIEQLRMS
+438 EQL
-453 SFSVEE
+453 
-459 SAKLLLPC
+459 C
-467 ELALQNPDNSSFD
+467 
-480 LMLGTGL
+480 
-487 HFAFEQNDSV
+487 
-497 LRLYF
+497 Y
-502 TDETGSGRTER
+502 
-513 KAKVKGVKNVRLWID
+513 
-528 TSSVEIF
+528 
-535 VNDGAVVFSTRF
+535 
-547 YPDSDKIELYVRAD
+547 
-561 HPCAIT
+561 
-567 GWNLKPITME
+567 
-577 RGQIYV
+577 GQITAQEASEQFFTQGNAFLAAKAG

>member
-12 AGAMALSLAACGGS
+12 VGAMALSLAACGGS
-26 NTASAS
+26 NTASTS

-76 EQNPGVTFDPQ
+76 EQNAGVTFDPQ

-144 DEGILNTGKGS
+144 DEGILNAGKGS

-223 LRANDITLFENGKL
+223 LRAKDITLFENGKL

-303 QAAAPEG
+303 KAAAPEG

-403 SQIMDALAG
+403 SQINAAPPEGTSEVVNLL
-412 YSNPTIKYGWQH
+412 KQ
-424 AQTLPRVIT
+424 L
-433 EKNGI
+433 E
-438 LYQMPVKEIEQLRMS
+438 EQL
-453 SFSVEE
+453 
-459 SAKLLLPC
+459 C
-467 ELALQNPDNSSFD
+467 
-480 LMLGTGL
+480 
-487 HFAFEQNDSV
+487 
-497 LRLYF
+497 Y
-502 TDETGSGRTER
+502 
-513 KAKVKGVKNVRLWID
+513 
-528 TSSVEIF
+528 
-535 VNDGAVVFSTRF
+535 
-547 YPDSDKIELYVRAD
+547 
-561 HPCAIT
+561 
-567 GWNLKPITME
+567 
-577 RGQIYV
+577 GQITAQEASEQFFTQGNAFLAAKAG

>member
-1 MKFKKIAAATM
+1 MKFKKIMAATL
-12 AGAMALSLAACGGS
+12 AGTMALSLAACGGNS
-26 NTASAS
+26 SAS
-32 TAAGAATSEAAADS
+32 TATESTTTESTVSSEA
-46 NTSGEKK
+46 SGDKK

-65 ERTISTLNLYA
+65 ERTISALDLYA
-76 EQNPGVTFDPQ
+76 EQNPSVTVDPQ
-87 VAEWADYWNKL
+87 FAEWADYWNKL

-180 NGITVKDNMTVD
+180 NGITVKDNMTID

-223 LRANDITLFENGKL
+223 LRAKDITLFEDGKL
-237 GAASADDFNQYFGV
+237 GAASADDFNQYFSV

-259 WMLSAS
+259 WMLPAS

-280 VYGSDPANRSWCTF
+280 VYGSDPSNRSWCTF

-303 QAAAPEG
+303 QAAAPDG

-320 DDAKKSNYLKP
+320 DNTKKSNYLKP

-341 KDPVEAAKVI
+341 KDPAEAAKVI
-351 DFFTNSV
+351 NFFTNSV

-373 TVVADAIAPDLDAGT
+373 TVVADAIAPELDEGT
-388 QSGMT
+388 QKGMA
-393 FIKNV
+393 FIKDF

-403 SQIMDALAG
+403 SQINAAPPEGTSEAINLL
-412 YSNPTIKYGWQH
+412 KQ
-424 AQTLPRVIT
+424 L
-433 EKNGI
+433 E
-438 LYQMPVKEIEQLRMS
+438 EQL
-453 SFSVEE
+453 
-459 SAKLLLPC
+459 C
-467 ELALQNPDNSSFD
+467 
-480 LMLGTGL
+480 
-487 HFAFEQNDSV
+487 
-497 LRLYF
+497 Y
-502 TDETGSGRTER
+502 
-513 KAKVKGVKNVRLWID
+513 
-528 TSSVEIF
+528 
-535 VNDGAVVFSTRF
+535 
-547 YPDSDKIELYVRAD
+547 
-561 HPCAIT
+561 
-567 GWNLKPITME
+567 
-577 RGQIYV
+577 GQITAQDASEQFFTQGNAFLAAKAG

>member
-46 NTSGEKK
+46 NASGEKK

-76 EQNPGVTFDPQ
+76 EQNPGVAFDPQ

-223 LRANDITLFENGKL
+223 LRAKDITLFENGKL

-403 SQIMDALAG
+403 SQINAAPPEGTSEAINLL
-412 YSNPTIKYGWQH
+412 KQ
-424 AQTLPRVIT
+424 L
-433 EKNGI
+433 E
-438 LYQMPVKEIEQLRMS
+438 EQL
-453 SFSVEE
+453 
-459 SAKLLLPC
+459 C
-467 ELALQNPDNSSFD
+467 
-480 LMLGTGL
+480 
-487 HFAFEQNDSV
+487 
-497 LRLYF
+497 Y
-502 TDETGSGRTER
+502 
-513 KAKVKGVKNVRLWID
+513 
-528 TSSVEIF
+528 
-535 VNDGAVVFSTRF
+535 
-547 YPDSDKIELYVRAD
+547 
-561 HPCAIT
+561 
-567 GWNLKPITME
+567 
-577 RGQIYV
+577 GQITAQEASEQFFTQGNAFLAAKAG